1 MTAKTELMQAHEAMA
16 AVLDAKFSNVPEW
29 KAFRAIDR
37 ALLALETESGAG
49 ATPLSPPRKRIRV
62 RLNGHGDEKPSY
74 TGLTMMALKERG
86 RPIPTPQLMEFIRAR
101 RALDPDAERAK
112 VTVTSTLSKSPHIK
126 SVPWEGGR
134 AWWFADRPVPK
145 NETAG

>member
-37 ALLALETESGAG
+37 ALLALETESGARHVM
-49 ATPLSPPRKRIRV
+49 AAPAPRFRTPS
-62 RLNGHGDEKPSY
+62 NGHGVERPSY
-74 TGLTMMALKERG
+74 TALTDAALQEKG
-86 RPIPTPQLMEFIRAR
+86 KPISTPQLMEFIGAR
-101 RALDPDAERAK
+101 RKLDSDADRAK
-112 VTVTSTLSKSPHIK
+112 VTVTSTLSKSPHFR

-134 AWWFADRPVPK
+134 AWWFADRAVPK
-145 NETAG
+145 NKSAG